1 MSVNAEKLFLLEPD
15 IPMKTHFGY
24 REVSEDQKASLV
36 QEVFTNVAYKYDLMN
51 DLMSFGIHRLWKDAV
66 IDRLKPGPNMTLVD
80 VGGGTGDLAFRF
92 LAKGGGNVQVIDINR
107 EMLAQGQNR
116 ALDQGII
123 SGIEWSHG
131 DAEELPLDDM
141 SMDAYTTAFC
151 IRNVT
156 HINRALAEARRVLKP
171 GGQFLC
177 LEFSQLKF
185 PTLRSIYDAYSF
197 NILPVLGEKIVGD
210 RGSYQYLAESIRKFP
225 NQLKFSS
232 MIAESGLGCVSC
244 QNLNGGIAAI
254 HSAWRI

>member
-1 MSVNAEKLFLLEPD
+1 MSLHAETFFLLEPD

-51 DLMSFGIHRLWKDAV
+51 DLMSFGIHRLWKDAL
-66 IDRLKPGPNMTLVD
+66 IDRLNPDPNMTLVD
-80 VGGGTGDLAFRF
+80 VGGGTGDLAFKF
-92 LAKGGGNVQVIDINR
+92 LTKGGGHVRVIDINQ
-107 EMLAQGQNR
+107 EMLTQGQNR

-123 SGIEWSHG
+123 NGIEWTHG
-131 DAEELPLDDM
+131 DAEDLPLDDM

-156 HINRALAEARRVLKP
+156 HIDRALSEARRVLKP

-177 LEFSQLKF
+177 LEFSQLTF
-185 PTLRSIYDAYSF
+185 PPLLSLYDAYSF
-197 NILPVLGEKIVGD
+197 NILPLLGEKIVGD
-210 RGSYQYLAESIRKFP
+210 RGSYQYLAESIRNFP

-232 MIAESGLGCVSC
+232 MIAEAGLGCVSC
-244 QNLNGGIAAI
+244 RNLNGGIAAI